1 MPPSILTLR
10 THSSS
15 LDMSVSSSQ
24 GLTSSR
30 MEDLAMRA
38 GFLDFL
44 AAYSARR
51 CSLILATSALSASS
65 SDPKRS
71 MSSSSLASFGVARG
85 VAGRTYRLLADGRR
99 ALSATEQQV
108 MSHSV

>member
-1 MPPSILTLR
+1 MATLR

-15 LDMSVSSSQ
+15 FAMSVSSSQ

-30 MEDLAMRA
+30 MDDLATSA

-44 AAYSARR
+44 AAYAARR
-51 CSLILATSALSASS
+51 CSRILAASALSSSS

-71 MSSSSLASFGVARG
+71 MSSSLEAEGAAGVM
-85 VAGRTYRLLADGRR
+85 AGAVPGLLNPEVSPPPEGGLENA
-99 ALSATEQQV
+99 V
-108 MSHSV
+108 

>member
-1 MPPSILTLR
+1 MLTLR

-15 LDMSVSSSQ
+15 LPMSVSSSQ

-30 MEDLAMRA
+30 MEDLATRA

-51 CSLILATSALSASS
+51 CSLILAASALSASS

-71 MSSSSLASFGVARG
+71 MSSPSLASFGVAGG
-85 VAGRTYRLLADGRR
+85 VAGRTN
-99 ALSATEQQV
+99 
-108 MSHSV
+108 

>member
-1 MPPSILTLR
+1 MQTLR

-15 LDMSVSSSQ
+15 LAMSVSSSQ

-30 MEDLAMRA
+30 MDDLAMRA

-51 CSLILATSALSASS
+51 CSLIRAASALSASS
-65 SDPKRS
+65 SEPKRS
-71 MSSSSLASFGVARG
+71 MSSSSLVLFVEAGGA
-85 VAGRTYRLLADGRR
+85 AGRTNSLLVITVNRPPPEAI
-99 ALSATEQQV
+99 
-108 MSHSV
+108 

>member
-1 MPPSILTLR
+1 MLR

-15 LDMSVSSSQ
+15 LAMSVSSSQ

-44 AAYSARR
+44 AVYSARR
-51 CSLILATSALSASS
+51 CSLILAASALSASS
-65 SDPKRS
+65 SDPNRS
-71 MSSSSLASFGVARG
+71 MSSSLVLSVEARG
-85 VAGRTYRLLADGRR
+85 VAGKTN
-99 ALSATEQQV
+99 
-108 MSHSV
+108 